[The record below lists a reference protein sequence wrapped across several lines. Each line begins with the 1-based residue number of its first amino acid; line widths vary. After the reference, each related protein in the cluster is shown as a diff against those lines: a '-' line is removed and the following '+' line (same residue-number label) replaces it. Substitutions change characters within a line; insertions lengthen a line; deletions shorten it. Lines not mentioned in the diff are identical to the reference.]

1 MNPPNLPG
9 LAPDLYT
16 RALWFAAAAHGDQRV
31 PGNGFPYVVHLALV
45 THELAG
51 AIAADPTLGP
61 ALAIPVG
68 VLHDV
73 LEDTETT
80 PAAIQAAFGDHVL
93 AGVKALS
100 KNASL
105 PKEERLADSLRR
117 IRAAPREVWVVKL
130 ADRTANLL
138 PPPKDWTA
146 EKAAKYRDEAGQI
159 LAALGEA
166 SPFLAARLAD
176 RIARY
181 PHTHP

>member
-1 MNPPNLPG
+1 MNAPNLPG
-9 LAPDLYT
+9 LAPDLYA

-31 PGNGFPYVVHLALV
+31 PGNGFPYVVHLAMV
-45 THELAG
+45 THELCG
-51 AIAADPTLGP
+51 ALTADRALDP

-73 LEDTETT
+73 LEDTATT
-80 PAAIQAAFGDHVL
+80 LAAVQTAFGDRVL
-93 AGVKALS
+93 AGVLALS
-100 KNASL
+100 KDGSL
-105 PKEERLADSLRR
+105 PKEQRMADSLRR
-117 IRAAPREVWVVKL
+117 IREAPREVWVVKL

-166 SPFLAARLAD
+166 SPYLAARLAD